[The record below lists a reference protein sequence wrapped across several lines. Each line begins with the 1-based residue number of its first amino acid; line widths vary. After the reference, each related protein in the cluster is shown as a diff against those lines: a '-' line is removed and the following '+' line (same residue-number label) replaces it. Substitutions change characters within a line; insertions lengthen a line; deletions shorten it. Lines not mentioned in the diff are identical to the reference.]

1 MKTPVSNQKP
11 GPAKNAVSAHKPVS
25 TQKPVSINVEDF
37 LSQVVEKYGTKDTVV
52 LPPNSGYNNVLKYKL
67 DQNKTSNI
75 KFKEQTSSGK
85 RVAITDTLFNLFNIF
100 CTVNNV
106 VCIINND
113 GCIVN
118 NDGCTV
124 NNVR

>member
-11 GPAKNAVSAHKPVS
+11 GTAKNAVSAHKPVS
-25 TQKPVSINVEDF
+25 SQKPVSTHVEDF

-75 KFKEQTSSGK
+75 KFKEQTLKTSSGK
-85 RVAITDTLFNLFNIF
+85 RVATLFTLFKDF
-100 CTVNNV
+100 LYCKQCWVY
-106 VCIINND
+106 CKQ
-113 GCIVN
+113 
-118 NDGCTV
+118 
-124 NNVR
+124 